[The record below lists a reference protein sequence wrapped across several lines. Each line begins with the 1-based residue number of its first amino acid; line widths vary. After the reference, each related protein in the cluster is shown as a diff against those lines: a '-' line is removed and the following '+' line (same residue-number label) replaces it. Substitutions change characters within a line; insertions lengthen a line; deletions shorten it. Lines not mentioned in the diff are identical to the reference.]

1 MRVCVFR
8 VFRVLHVFHACLVL
22 KRCVRPFRFIR
33 CPRVRI
39 DFLFF
44 MTFGT
49 FLSIRDELYSN
60 RNSTQFGCAVFA
72 GIFAAIFA
80 VICATFFLQ
89 RFLQRSLQQ
98 ALQTAGCRAS
108 KPNLHTA
115 VFKRFSS
122 PLFAVLCD
130 VRAHAPRTYG
140 FSFVYALTC

>member
-1 MRVCVFR
+1 MCECVCVFR

-80 VICATFFLQ
+80 VICATFFCSDFCSDLCSKLYRQ
-89 RFLQRSLQQ
+89 RVVERQSLTCIQ
-98 ALQTAGCRAS
+98 L
-108 KPNLHTA
+108 
-115 VFKRFSS
+115 FSS
-122 PLFAVLCD
+122 DFHRRCSPCCVMSARMPPGRTDFRLCM
-130 VRAHAPRTYG
+130 H
-140 FSFVYALTC
+140 